1 MTEAETYGTRIE
13 RKLDS
18 VQQEVKTLSET
29 VLKLTV
35 INEQHKSL
43 SEENA
48 KKIEKLESNAQKS
61 EGAIALLKVFGGVA
75 ITGII
80 TFSTWIV
87 STNQAMQQRIS
98 DTNQKVAV
106 IESKI
111 AFRGTP

>member
-1 MTEAETYGTRIE
+1 MSEAETYGTRIE

-18 VQQEVKTLSET
+18 VQQEVKLLSET
-29 VLKLTV
+29 VLRLTV

-43 SEENA
+43 SDENA
-48 KKIEKLESNAQKS
+48 KKIERMEGDMQQAK
-61 EGAIALLKVFGGVA
+61 GAINLLKVVSGVA
-75 ITGII
+75 VASMI
-80 TFSTWIV
+80 TFCTWIV
-87 STNQAMQQRIS
+87 SNNQAMHQRIS